1 MNIKNNNYLKALL
14 QFLLLSMA
22 VIGIEFLLEDRKAGG
37 IQFEIAEIVAFM
49 LFTLGWMIIMHRTI
63 RNVKRSESAKWKDI
77 NAEFDE
83 LTKKTQ
89 GLFND
94 LSTEFNSQFHTIDNE
109 LSQVRGILADA
120 ISKLVTSFT
129 GLESQTRSQQNLA
142 LHLTKL
148 QSGVADNQ
156 DEAAT
161 FEHFVKETSETLSMF
176 VDTTVDTSK
185 VGMQLVGMMDDII
198 AKVSRILGV
207 LAEIESI
214 SKQTNLLALNAA
226 IEAARAGEAGRGFAV
241 VADEVRN
248 LSNRSSQFSNQ
259 IRLHMDDVNVSV
271 LAAEQAINGMAS
283 KDMNFALNSK
293 TRVDGMLE
301 TVKQINNNMTDTA
314 DKLSGIASQVE
325 KDVHVAITSLQFQ
338 DLATQVLSHVNG
350 RIDSMKSI
358 MDSIACI
365 SLIETQH
372 DADGLHDFNKHLNHF
387 KQAIDEAAELIE
399 KAKHNPVSQTH
410 MGSGDIELF

>member
-1 MNIKNNNYLKALL
+1 MNIKHNDYIKALL
-14 QFLLLSMA
+14 QFLLLSIAIFGVM
-22 VIGIEFLLEDRKAGG
+22 FLLEGRKIGG
-37 IQFEIAEIVAFM
+37 FQFDTIKIVAFA

-63 RNVKRSESAKWKDI
+63 HNVKCNESAKWIGI

-89 GLFND
+89 SLFND

-109 LSQVRGILADA
+109 LNQVRGILADA

-129 GLESQTRSQQNLA
+129 GLESQTRIQQNLA
-142 LHLTKL
+142 LQLTNL
-148 QSGVADNQ
+148 QTGVTDDKDQTAS
-156 DEAAT
+156 
-161 FEHFVKETSETLSMF
+161 FEHFVNETSETLSMF
-176 VDTTVDTSK
+176 VDTTIDTSK

-198 AKVSRILGV
+198 AKVGRILGV

-259 IRLHMDDVNVSV
+259 IREHMDDVNVSV

-301 TVKQINNNMTDTA
+301 TVKQINNNMSNTA
-314 DKLSGIASQVE
+314 DELSGIAGQVE
-325 KDVHVAITSLQFQ
+325 KEVHVAITSLQFQ

-372 DADGLHDFNKHLNHF
+372 NADGLHDFNQHLNHF

-399 KAKHNPVSQTH
+399 KAKHNPVSQTN